1 MSGVL
6 KLVKSDAAGGVNLI
20 IAAALAIL
28 LANLDS
34 TAVGY
39 QSFLNWQP
47 HSSAAGNAHPLTT
60 LFWVNDVLMV
70 FFFLQVGLEV
80 KRELISGALASRQQ
94 ALFPLIAALGGMLA
108 PALIFLLFTRH
119 SSEGQSGW
127 AIPTAT
133 DIAFALGILALL
145 GNRVPVAIKVFLMAL
160 AVIDDLGAIVIIALF
175 YSGSPNVAALA
186 MAVAVIVVMAVMN
199 RCGVRSRIAWLVAG
213 AALWYVVLLSGI
225 HATLAGVILGMM
237 MPVRGEGSNSA
248 AARLTHQLE
257 PWVRWLILPLF
268 AFANAGVV
276 LKGLSVGDMLSALP
290 LGIMAGLLIGKPLGI
305 TLVCW
310 LSARLGITRLPVS
323 TRISDIAAVGV
334 LCGIGFTMSVFIAT
348 LAYGQQGGT
357 LINEAKLGIL
367 GGSILSALCGYCLL
381 RYRYSR

>member
-6 KLVKSDAAGGVNLI
+6 KLVKSDAAGGVILI

-28 LANLDS
+28 LANLGS
-34 TAVGY
+34 TAAGY

-47 HSSAAGNAHPLTT
+47 HSSAAGSAHPLTT

-119 SSEGQSGW
+119 SSEVQSGW

-186 MAVAVIVVMAVMN
+186 MAVAVIAVMAVMN

-237 MPVRGEGSNSA
+237 MPVRGEGSDSA

-276 LKGLSVGDMLSALP
+276 LKGLSTGDMLSALP
-290 LGIMAGLLIGKPLGI
+290 LGIMAGLLVGKPLGI

-310 LSARLGITRLPVS
+310 LSARLGITRLPVG

-348 LAYGQQGGT
+348 LAYGQQGGA

-367 GGSILSALCGYCLL
+367 GGSILSAVCGYGLL